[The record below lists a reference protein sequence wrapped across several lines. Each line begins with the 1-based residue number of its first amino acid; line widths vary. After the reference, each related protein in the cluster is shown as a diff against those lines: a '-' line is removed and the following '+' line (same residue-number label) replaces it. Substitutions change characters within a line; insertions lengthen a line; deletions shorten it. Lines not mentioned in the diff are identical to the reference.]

1 MSLRKILQAADK
13 AADQAVTFEQ
23 AATLEGSL
31 REFVRRDVISSVRQH
46 NEANAAADP
55 GALIP
60 LSRNQPSTEHLN
72 ALIGPVSAASLEEID
87 RVILELQHMQGM
99 LRREGERLCQDLS
112 GYASLNQAAM
122 TAMKVIG
129 DSLKQWS
136 RGTADETPADHVEGA
151 A

>member
-1 MSLRKILQAADK
+1 
-13 AADQAVTFEQ
+13 
-23 AATLEGSL
+23 
-31 REFVRRDVISSVRQH
+31 
-46 NEANAAADP
+46 
-55 GALIP
+55 
-60 LSRNQPSTEHLN
+60 
-72 ALIGPVSAASLEEID
+72 
-87 RVILELQHMQGM
+87 MQGM